1 MKELMSSG
9 ISPRYSISL
18 YSRGGIVEKFDSIL
32 ISGLITVSKA
42 KRAMM
47 ETKEISRLFT
57 YSAYAASKF
66 SSPAKIEH
74 GFLDARVGDYAI
86 GSVLLIAGHDA
97 DGGAI
102 FDDYPLDGY
111 AKDYVDAIVL
121 EPLHVG
127 VEN

>member
-66 SSPAKIEH
+66 SSPARSNTVSLMPALEIMQS
-74 GFLDARVGDYAI
+74 ARYSSLPATMPTAVPSSMIIRSTGTPKTT
-86 GSVLLIAGHDA
+86 ST
-97 DGGAI
+97 
-102 FDDYPLDGY
+102 P
-111 AKDYVDAIVL
+111 
-121 EPLHVG
+121 
-127 VEN
+127 